1 MTFRLSLLTAVLVV
15 LGMFGAGPAAAQTPA
30 PTCFG
35 LTAAAAEADGFN
47 VILGTPEDDNNL
59 TGTPDPDFIIGGAG
73 NDVIDG
79 LGGGD
84 VICGGNGDGGDAA
97 AAPDVDDDQIDG
109 GDGDDRINGG
119 FGNDTIDGEAGTD
132 MLLGDSGEPTGFV
145 STTDRID
152 GGDGNDTLMGGGDQD
167 ILRGQ
172 DGNDEIEAQ
181 DASRAFIDVV
191 IGGPG
196 GDTCNA
202 DEDDDVSECE
212 GDNLSDGDRSNGEN
226 LSSGDDLSPDNSFG
240 SFVSARRPGSS
251 RRGGDDDGS
260 PSSGGST
267 SDGGAA
273 RSFFFSVLPGFSPR
287 CLPEPPLVGK
297 RGISAFRLGE
307 RTSRSL
313 LRPLVLP
320 LSSRRGRFVY
330 CNEGGGQ
337 TYLLSSRGRVR
348 LLVTTAE
355 TRRTRGVSPGD
366 RISTLRRAY
375 DDAERIGSG
384 LYRGGGSSPVFFGVR
399 AGKISFVAVS
409 PRALLADPRDL
420 ARAVRQLRPGR

>member
-1 MTFRLSLLTAVLVV
+1 VRFLRRTLFAAAIGGMLVV
-15 LGMFGAGPAAAQTPA
+15 LGLLGAGPAAAQTPA

-35 LTAAAAEADGFN
+35 LTAAAAEAGGFK
-47 VILGTPEDDNNL
+47 VILGTPEDDNSL

-79 LGGGD
+79 RGGDD

-97 AAPDVDDDQIDG
+97 AAPDVDDDRIDG
-109 GDGDDRINGG
+109 GEGDDRINGG
-119 FGNDTIDGEAGTD
+119 FGNDTIDGGAGVD

-152 GGDGNDTLMGGGDQD
+152 GGDGNDMLVGGGDQD
-167 ILRGQ
+167 ILRGEAG
-172 DGNDEIEAQ
+172 DDEI
-181 DASRAFIDVV
+181 RARDTPTAVIDVV
-191 IGGPG
+191 IGGLDR
-196 GDTCNA
+196 DTCNA
-202 DEDDDVSECE
+202 DGDDDVSECE
-212 GDNLSDGDRSNGEN
+212 AGDGRNLTSK
-226 LSSGDDLSPDNSFG
+226 DDLSPDNSFG

-251 RRGGDDDGS
+251 DGGSEGS
-260 PSSGGST
+260 SSGGPT
-267 SDGGAA
+267 SDGSAA

-287 CLPEPPLVGK
+287 CLPQPPLVGK

-348 LLVTTAE
+348 LLATTAA
-355 TRRTRGVSPGD
+355 TKRTRGVAPGD
-366 RISTLRRAY
+366 RLSALRRAY
-375 DDAERIGSG
+375 DDAERVGSG
-384 LYRGGGSSPVFFGVR
+384 LYRGGNSSPVFFGVR

-409 PRALLADPRDL
+409 PRGLLADPADL